1 MRSWCSVR
9 ISCARCSAGNSTNC
23 GSKGKSFSEGFAS
36 PLCLMSFCLRFIDLR
51 LIVKAAPIA
60 QITTNVKQPTT
71 KSAILPWLRWCDR
84 EGEMIELEE
93 LDVIGPVELEEP
105 FDLASKRS
113 FTAEDVHDEG
123 YWLPLKAMRN
133 IFRTEVNV
141 DTLTL
146 HYNTFG

>member
-9 ISCARCSAGNSTNC
+9 ISCARCSADNSTDC
-23 GSKGKSFSEGFAS
+23 SSKGKSFSEGFAS
-36 PLCLMSFCLRFIDLR
+36 SVSLMSFCLRSIDMR
-51 LIVKAAPIA
+51 LIVKAAPTA
-60 QITTNVKQPTT
+60 QIITNAKQPTT
-71 KSAILPWLRWCDR
+71 KPAVLPWLRWCDR
-84 EGEMIELEE
+84 EGGMIELEG
-93 LDVIGPVELEEP
+93 LELEEP

-133 IFRTEVNV
+133 IFQTEVNV

-146 HYNTFG
+146 HCNTFG